1 MAFPLLRGYGHIN
14 AVADLHPVVATRDKD
29 LGERMR
35 AYPRFIT
42 GGAPDFGFAIQTGAA
57 WRIGSAG
64 GGDPYASRITLASHL
79 RVESRNREIDPEVR
93 RAMLAAAGRLDPE
106 EGEQLAKDE
115 WEIGSDRYR
124 IIRIEKFVLIGDRVM
139 EPPRPTDTDPPDS
152 DAGFLH
158 DHPIDPLAP
167 AGPWEAQM
175 RLNLAGWVPPLAE
188 PVEESVV
195 MEARHAIRTHPGVI
209 LLPPSFN
216 VVEFDGDSIRPVT
229 GADGPDAA
237 RINLARHFTDLL
249 PRLREWE
256 GDPATPEELAGWK
269 EAAERIEASSGPE
282 FTVLG
287 RRYGI
292 VRISRMMRLGKDGPE
307 GPRPSDQER
316 YGYQP

>member
-1 MAFPLLRGYGHIN
+1 MAFPLMRGYDHIN
-14 AVADLHPVVATRDKD
+14 VVADLHPVAATQDKD

-57 WRIGSAG
+57 WRIGTAG
-64 GGDPYASRITLASHL
+64 GGDPYASRIALASHL
-79 RVESRNREIDPEVR
+79 RLEAREPETDPEVQ

-106 EGEQLAKDE
+106 DGEQLPKDE
-115 WEIGSDRYR
+115 WEIGHHRYR
-124 IIRIEKFVLIGDRVM
+124 IIRIEKFILIGDRIM
-139 EPPRPTDTDPPDS
+139 EPPRPTDSDPSS
-152 DAGFLH
+152 DLLR
-158 DHPIDPLAP
+158 DHPIEPLAP
-167 AGPWEAQM
+167 AGQWEAQM
-175 RLNLAGWVPPLAE
+175 RLNLAGWIPPFTQPVPQT
-188 PVEESVV
+188 VV

-229 GADGPDAA
+229 GADSPDDA
-237 RINLARHFTDLL
+237 RTNVARHFTELL

-256 GDPATPEELAGWK
+256 GDPATPGEIAEWEK
-269 EAAERIEASSGPE
+269 AAALIEASSGPE
-282 FTVLG
+282 FNVLG
-287 RRYGI
+287 RRYRI